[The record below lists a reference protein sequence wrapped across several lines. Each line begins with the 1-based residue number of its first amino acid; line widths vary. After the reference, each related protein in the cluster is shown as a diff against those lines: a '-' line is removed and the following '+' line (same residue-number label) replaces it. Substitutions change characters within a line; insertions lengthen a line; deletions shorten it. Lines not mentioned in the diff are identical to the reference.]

1 MLMTCLCDL
10 RLGKPC
16 VEILNLPF
24 SVKVISESCQESRVN
39 WHCGSPV
46 EAYCWS
52 WSFGVLFPADKLES
66 QAGVEMFW
74 KSHPECSAK
83 KLCFFSICFVLLD
96 SEQCLWDVFQE
107 KMNRITFL
115 WCRFFFFLFSF
126 LMGDKQSTFLICEDI
141 RRLLLYWHQQL
152 GRLKTKFISLG

>member
-1 MLMTCLCDL
+1 MLMTWLCDL

-24 SVKVISESCQESRVN
+24 SVKVISDSCQESRVN

-66 QAGVEMFW
+66 QAGVETFW

-83 KLCFFSICFVLLD
+83 KLCFFPICFVLLD
-96 SEQCLWDVFQE
+96 SEQCLWDVFRE

-115 WCRFFFFLFSF
+115 WCRFFSSCFLFWWEKSRVLF
-126 LMGDKQSTFLICEDI
+126 DLWGYKKVAFVLTPAAGQIKD
-141 RRLLLYWHQQL
+141 
-152 GRLKTKFISLG
+152 